1 MYFIWVST
9 QKAHIPYLLV
19 VIICILFVL
28 DWKEVHPFV
37 CLWINIE
44 KKLNLYIDKK
54 KKTHVTSHQTKGN
67 IRRNESL
74 KHPLIMSLIE
84 IWLSINWPMLVSLR
98 SSPNQC
104 VQSLV
109 FESAIF
115 MVYKV
120 PTHKF
125 NFFHSTANTINI
137 V

>member
-54 KKTHVTSHQTKGN
+54 KK
-67 IRRNESL
+67 
-74 KHPLIMSLIE
+74 KHMLLHIKQKE
-84 IWLSINWPMLVSLR
+84 ILGGMNLWSI
-98 SSPNQC
+98 
-104 VQSLV
+104 
-109 FESAIF
+109 
-115 MVYKV
+115 
-120 PTHKF
+120 H
-125 NFFHSTANTINI
+125 
-137 V
+137 